1 MNLNHLTDLELLHYL
16 DLYSDDP
23 LIRRLVTVIANTRG
37 ALITDLE
44 NAGMHPDT
52 WQFETDWR
60 SMYPGDYIIH
70 LRNELDYTEQEL
82 QVAQDDLEEVRKER
96 DQLKARGIMELIQE
110 CQNEVKINQDLVKD
124 AVKTVHAYKK
134 ENDDLRAY
142 NANLQDKINVWQ
154 VMESWWN

>member
-1 MNLNHLTDLELLHYL
+1 MNYDAMTDLELLHYL

-23 LIRRLVTVIANTRG
+23 LIRRVVAVVANTRG

-52 WQFETDWR
+52 WQFETDWQ

-70 LRNELDYTEQEL
+70 LRKQLDYVEQDL

-96 DQLKARGIMELIQE
+96 DRLKTRGIMDFIQE
-110 CQNEVKINQDLVKD
+110 VQDQVRVNQDLVKD

-134 ENDDLRAY
+134 ENDDLKNH
-142 NANLQDKINVWQ
+142 NAALQDKINVWR
-154 VMESWWN
+154 VMES